1 VNALRGKLA
10 PDPLD
15 DGGMAGFG
23 VRLRAGAISA
33 ESATQAYLQRIASL
47 DNKLKAYEHVAAE
60 AALVQARA
68 IDRLLASGVDLGPLM
83 GVPVSVKDLFKIEG
97 MPVYAGSTI
106 DVSDVIGN
114 EGAFI
119 RSLKQAGCVIL
130 GTVKTPEFAMGSAG
144 LGGVTVLRG
153 TPWNPWDPAVHRA
166 PGVSSSGSAVAV
178 AAGLCA
184 FSIGTDTGGSVR
196 LPSAYCGVFGLKTSS
211 GRFPADGMF
220 PQARNLD
227 SIGPLTRSAADAALV
242 FSALTGTP
250 TISARS
256 PRTLRLGK
264 LDGGYFYADL
274 QPIVGATIERALA
287 ALANAGAEIVPASF
301 PEAREA
307 KDRFGR
313 YVNAELISVIGRER
327 FMRER
332 PRMDPIVAPRVAAA
346 LDVTGDEYC
355 ALEMRR
361 RELGSIAIERMADMD
376 AWVLPTAAMVA
387 PAMRDTDGKDPAEL
401 NRLLASRTTHRRV
414 FANVCNLAATS
425 TPVHQLGADLPVG
438 LQIVCRPFAE
448 AEALSIAMAVE
459 QIIGQPMRPDLQAF
473 L

>member
-1 VNALRGKLA
+1 MNVPHGGLA
-10 PDPLD
+10 ADPLD
-15 DGGMAGFG
+15 DRGLAGFG
-23 VRLRAGAISA
+23 ARLRAGSISA
-33 ESATQAYLQRIASL
+33 EAATRAYLQRIAQL
-47 DNKLKAYEHVAAE
+47 DGKLKAYEHVATE
-60 AALVQARA
+60 AALAQARA
-68 IDRLLASGVDLGPLM
+68 IDQLLVSGVDLGPLM
-83 GVPVSVKDLFKIEG
+83 GVPVAIKDLFKIEG
-97 MPVYAGSTI
+97 MPVYAGSNI
-106 DVSDVIGN
+106 DVSDVIGR

-119 RSLKQAGCVIL
+119 RSLKRAGCVIL

-153 TPWNPWDPAVHRA
+153 APWNPWDAAVHRA
-166 PGVSSSGSAVAV
+166 PGVSSSGSGVAV

-196 LPSAYCGVFGLKTSS
+196 LPSSYCGVFGLKTSS

-242 FSALTGTP
+242 FSTLAGMP
-250 TISARS
+250 PIRGRS

-264 LDGGYFYADL
+264 LDGGYFFADL
-274 QPIVGATIERALA
+274 QPVVAARIERILG
-287 ALANAGAEIVPASF
+287 ALANAGAEIVSASF
-301 PEAREA
+301 PEARDA

-313 YVNAELISVIGRER
+313 YINAELISVIGRER
-327 FMRER
+327 FVRER
-332 PRMDPIVAPRVAAA
+332 ARMDAIVAPRVAAA

-361 RELGSIAIERMADMD
+361 RELGRIAVERMGDLD
-376 AWVLPTAAMVA
+376 AWILPTAAMVA
-387 PAMRDTDGKDPAEL
+387 PAMRDTEGKDPADL
-401 NRLLASRTTHRRV
+401 NRLLATRTTHRRV

-425 TPVHQLGADLPVG
+425 TPVHQLGDLPVG

-448 AEALSIAMAVE
+448 AEALSIALAVE
-459 QIIGQPMRPDLQAF
+459 QIVGQPPRPDLQAF